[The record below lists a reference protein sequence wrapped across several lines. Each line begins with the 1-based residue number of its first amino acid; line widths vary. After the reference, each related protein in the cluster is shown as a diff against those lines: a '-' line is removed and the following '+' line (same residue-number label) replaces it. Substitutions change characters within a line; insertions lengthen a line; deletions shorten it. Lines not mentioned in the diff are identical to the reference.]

1 MGKANEQRDSVGRT
15 EYLKTD
21 HSGVLMLLRD
31 STRKRQTLLVKE
43 RNRQTQK
50 KRKKNQKISANNK
63 RMNATSACVCRLA
76 GCYRQKTSKLQ
87 KPNKIHFFSLFIFYS
102 FTKQKIFFFPLND
115 EQIWKGGK
123 NWIKEESAHTE
134 KRSCAQRVQSLF
146 IRQRR
151 SQRDQSTRRQKGFP
165 ASDEFLC
172 HLQSSIFIC
181 PPRSWT
187 SAVSFLPYRHTHK
200 RKTVV
205 ESNTEMGAAILTYK

>member
-43 RNRQTQK
+43 RNTQTQK

-87 KPNKIHFFSLFIFYS
+87 KPNKIHFFPSSS
-102 FTKQKIFFFPLND
+102 FTPLLSKRFFFPLSTTSRF
-115 EQIWKGGK
+115 ERGK
-123 NWIKEESAHTE
+123 KSESKKNPRTRKKE
-134 KRSCAQRVQSLF
+134 
-146 IRQRR
+146 
-151 SQRDQSTRRQKGFP
+151 
-165 ASDEFLC
+165 
-172 HLQSSIFIC
+172 
-181 PPRSWT
+181 
-187 SAVSFLPYRHTHK
+187 AVHS
-200 RKTVV
+200 
-205 ESNTEMGAAILTYK
+205 ESNPFSSAKDEASVTNPLDAKKDSPLLMSFYVIYNPPFSSALRGLEQVPFPSYRTDTHTRGRR

>member
-1 MGKANEQRDSVGRT
+1 
-15 EYLKTD
+15 
-21 HSGVLMLLRD
+21 
-31 STRKRQTLLVKE
+31 
-43 RNRQTQK
+43 
-50 KRKKNQKISANNK
+50 
-63 RMNATSACVCRLA
+63 MNATSACVCRLA

-87 KPNKIHFFSLFIFYS
+87 KPNKIHFFPSSS
-102 FTKQKIFFFPLND
+102 FTPLLSKRFFFLSTTSRF
-115 EQIWKGGK
+115 ERGGK

-146 IRQRR
+146 IRQKR

-187 SAVSFLPYRHTHK
+187 SAVSFLPYRHTHTHK